1 MPDQPTTANATWV
14 VAYASI
20 IGNGHILHGLPCQDS
35 CTHKQLND
43 TWSIAVVAD
52 GAGSASHSDEGSNFV
67 ARNTAHCFEEV
78 LARQEWNSAAQM
90 PTPEAWREE
99 ALHALQIVRQRL
111 TLYSE
116 NKGLNYSS
124 LACTVLVALYSPFG
138 ILTTHIGDGRAAYST
153 APNDWKA
160 LIEPFRGNE
169 VNETVFITSNI
180 WTTEGV
186 EKYVQT
192 GIIKEDIRAFALLSD
207 GCEKGS
213 FEVNILDDEQ
223 KKYHDPNRPYVRF
236 FEPNVQGLLQLHKEQ
251 KTQEEI
257 NTIWG
262 GFLTDG
268 NKSFKHETDDKTM
281 ILGIV
286 VPPKV

>member
-1 MPDQPTTANATWV
+1 MSDQPTTASSSWV

-20 IGNGHILHGLPCQDS
+20 IGNGHIAADLPCQDS
-35 CTHKQLND
+35 CTHKRFND
-43 TWSIAVVAD
+43 TWGIAVVAD

-78 LARQEWNSAAQM
+78 LARKTWNSVEEL
-90 PTPEAWREE
+90 PSEEEWRKE
-99 ALHALQIVRQRL
+99 ALNALQIVRQRL
-111 TLYSE
+111 KQYAD
-116 NKGLNYSS
+116 NKELDYAS

-153 APNDWKA
+153 APDDWKA

-169 VNETVFITSNI
+169 VNETVFITSGI

-186 EKYVQT
+186 AKYVAST
-192 GIIKEDIRAFALLSD
+192 IIKAPIRAFALLSD
-207 GCEKGS
+207 GCENGS
-213 FEVNILDDEQ
+213 FEVNVLDEEQ

-251 KTQEEI
+251 KSQEEI

-262 GFLTDG
+262 GFLTNG

-281 ILGIV
+281 ILGITV
-286 VPPKV
+286 SPRV